1 MLLLLLIFPFKKTE
15 CQTLQDWAQTVNWD
29 GVSHWSKYIKTQAKY
44 MGPNALPVPF
54 IGNGSIDSISYVGA
68 TGQFHFMKGDKA
80 QNIALYGNYCVVKDV
95 LSIDI
100 AYVPVEFYKMSDAL
114 KKERHVYYTHYYD
127 NKAKG
132 DVILNANV
140 RLMRK
145 WEKTIQLALRIGFR
159 YPSSSDLET
168 ARFTDNMGYY
178 FDLSFGKPL
187 TPQLKWVGMAGFYVW
202 QQYSDQHRQN
212 DALLFG
218 SGLEWNKD
226 NWRIQVYG
234 AGYLGYLRNSG
245 DKPLVLRSHMEKRW
259 KNSSLLLRLQQGV
272 HDFSYSSVELGMKYF
287 LKRNAPGI
295 R

>member
-1 MLLLLLIFPFKKTE
+1 
-15 CQTLQDWAQTVNWD
+15 
-29 GVSHWSKYIKTQAKY
+29 

-54 IGNGSIDSISYVGA
+54 ISNGSIDSISYIGA
-68 TGQFHFMKGDKA
+68 TGHFHFMKGDKV

-95 LSIDI
+95 VSIDI

-127 NKAKG
+127 NIAKG
-132 DVILNANV
+132 DVILNTNV
-140 RLMRK
+140 RLIRK
-145 WEKTIQLALRIGFR
+145 WEKMIQLALRIGFR

-178 FDLSFGKPL
+178 IDLSIGKPL

-202 QQYSDQHRQN
+202 QQYSDQHHQN

-218 SGLEWNKD
+218 SGLEWNKG

-245 DKPLVLRSHMEKRW
+245 DKPLVFRSHLEKRW

-287 LKRNAPGI
+287 LKRKAPVI